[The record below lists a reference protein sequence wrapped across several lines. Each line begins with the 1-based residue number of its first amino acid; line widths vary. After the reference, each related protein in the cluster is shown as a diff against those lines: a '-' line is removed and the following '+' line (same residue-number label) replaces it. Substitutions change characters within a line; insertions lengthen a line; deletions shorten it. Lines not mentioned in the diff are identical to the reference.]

1 MVQTALRFPGDVG
14 DGFGETFL
22 AFFQVGTQACRRTV
36 LPGGFDQ
43 GAAGDGVAGF
53 GDAALAALIARGV
66 LAGNEAEIVHQL
78 GGMTEAV
85 EVAEFGDEGGGVQ
98 EGESPQRHQGPDGG
112 CPAPAGNG
120 PGNFC
125 IIPCEAVGG
134 FGDAVEHFLKGDL
147 LDGKGQLE
155 FGEVTEMGRGPG
167 GLAGITEVMA
177 EEKHF

>member
-1 MVQTALRFPGDVG
+1 MRVA
-14 DGFGETFL
+14 
-22 AFFQVGTQACRRTV
+22 ACRRAN
-36 LPGGFDQ
+36 P
-43 GAAGDGVAGF
+43 
-53 GDAALAALIARGV
+53 
-66 LAGNEAEIVHQL
+66 
-78 GGMTEAV
+78 
-85 EVAEFGDEGGGVQ
+85 
-98 EGESPQRHQGPDGG
+98 PQRHQGPDGG
-112 CPAPAGNG
+112 CPAPAGDG